1 VTRRIAAASLIVV
14 TLVVGLVG
22 VVTYGRFA
30 QELRAQ
36 DDAQLSA
43 LAARPLSL
51 LLRPTTSELAQ
62 LRSPNGAAVAT
73 SPALAALGTLPPLR
87 PGYSTVRLSGHSL
100 RVYTRSL
107 SGGRSLVVAQ
117 DRAATVS
124 SLRRLRRLLA
134 LGGLAAGLLTALALV
149 AVTRR
154 TLRPLRQVAEVA
166 DTITRTGDLGHR
178 VPPVPSAHEP
188 ALLAHSINGMLDRL
202 DASDDVLRRMVADAS
217 HELRT
222 PLTTL
227 RGNLELLRAA
237 PALGDRDRDDA
248 LRDAAADVERMQAL
262 IDDMLDL
269 AQSEA
274 IVHAETISLRS
285 LIPDAPEAI
294 LLRGDSASL
303 ARMLENLQQNAAR
316 YAGGCE
322 TVWSADADRI
332 TLRVVDHGPGVH
344 EDERRRIFE
353 RFSRGRAHQAV
364 PGSGLGLS
372 IARNIARS
380 HGGEIRLETTSGGG
394 ATFAVTLPRATS

>member
-1 VTRRIAAASLIVV
+1 MTRRIAAASLIVV

-30 QELRAQ
+30 EELRQQ

-43 LAARPLSL
+43 LAARPLGL
-51 LLRPTTSELAQ
+51 LLLPTSGELAQ
-62 LRSPNGAAVAT
+62 LRSPNGTVVFT
-73 SPALAALGTLPPLR
+73 SPALSALGVLPALR
-87 PGYSTVRLSGHSL
+87 PGYTTVEASGHSL
-100 RVYTRSL
+100 RVYTSTL
-107 SGGRSLVVAQ
+107 PGGRLLVVAH

-124 SLRRLRRLLA
+124 ALRRLRRLLTF
-134 LGGLAAGLLTALALV
+134 GGLAAGLLTALALV

-166 DTITRTGDLGHR
+166 DTITRTGDLRHR
-178 VPPVPSAHEP
+178 VPPVPGTHEP

-202 DASDDVLRRMVADAS
+202 DASDEVLRRMVADAS

-227 RGNLELLRAA
+227 RGNLDLMRAA
-237 PALGDRDRDDA
+237 PALSAPDREDA
-248 LRDAAADVERMQAL
+248 LRDAAAEVERMQAL

-274 IVHAETISLRS
+274 IVRAETISLRS
-285 LIPDAPEAI
+285 LIAGAPESI
-294 LLRGDSASL
+294 LLRGDRASL
-303 ARMLENLQQNAAR
+303 ARMLENLQQNATR
-316 YAGGCE
+316 YAGDNE
-322 TVWSADADRI
+322 TVWSADAAQI
-332 TLRVVDHGPGVH
+332 TLRVIDHGPGVP
-344 EDERRRIFE
+344 EDERSRIFE

-364 PGSGLGLS
+364 AGSGLGLS

-380 HGGEIRLETTSGGG
+380 HGGEIRLEPTPGGG
-394 ATFAVTLPRATS
+394 ATFVVTLPRAPD